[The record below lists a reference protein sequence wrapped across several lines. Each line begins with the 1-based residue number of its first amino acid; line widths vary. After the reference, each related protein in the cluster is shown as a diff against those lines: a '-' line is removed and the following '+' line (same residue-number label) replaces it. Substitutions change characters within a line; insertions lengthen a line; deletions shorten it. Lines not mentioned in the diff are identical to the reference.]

1 MGLVLVVLVVLVVVL
16 LFVTM
21 AVKRSGRGAEEAVSQ
36 ASFPY
41 ERAEALFT
49 PAELSFLGVLDQVV
63 AGQFRI
69 FGKVRLADI
78 VRVKSLPDRSAWQT
92 AFNKIDRKH
101 VDFVGCDPAD
111 LSVKF
116 VVELDDKSHARED
129 RQQRDTFV
137 DGALKAAGIP
147 VFHIP
152 VRRSYTIE
160 EVRQALFVT
169 PDGSA
174 SG

>member
-1 MGLVLVVLVVLVVVL
+1 MSVAVIVLVLVVALLLVVALALRARGGARVVEVE
-16 LFVTM
+16 
-21 AVKRSGRGAEEAVSQ
+21 AEPVG
-36 ASFPY
+36 FPY
-41 ERAEALFT
+41 ESAGALFT
-49 PAELSFLGVLDQVV
+49 PAERSFLGVLDQVV

-69 FGKVRLADI
+69 FGKVRLADV
-78 VRVKSLPDRSAWQT
+78 VRVKNTPDRGAWQT

-116 VVELDDKSHARED
+116 VVELDDRSHERPD
-129 RQQRDTFV
+129 RRDRDAFV

-152 VRRSYTIE
+152 ARRAYTVE
-160 EVRQALFVT
+160 EVRSALFVS
-169 PDGSA
+169 PG
-174 SG
+174 

>member
-1 MGLVLVVLVVLVVVL
+1 MGLIILALVTLIGVAVVAGVL
-16 LFVTM
+16 M
-21 AVKRSGRGAEEAVSQ
+21 AVVGRGREVGEGATVE
-36 ASFPY
+36 FPY

-49 PAELSFLGVLDQVV
+49 PAERSFLGVLDQVV
-63 AGQFRI
+63 EGEFRI

-78 VRVKSLPDRSAWQT
+78 VGVRAMADRSAWQT

-101 VDFVGCDPAD
+101 VDFVGCDPGD

-116 VVELDDKSHARED
+116 VVELDDRSHERED
-129 RQQRDTFV
+129 RRERDAFV

-152 VRRSYTIE
+152 ARRGYTFDDVRS
-160 EVRQALFVT
+160 ALFVSS
-169 PDGSA
+169 PN
-174 SG
+174 